1 MRVRKTRNST
11 NITPQIWN
19 EAGFR
24 DLTHTAQWLFLTIG
38 TLPELDWS
46 GCLDYNPYKLA
57 ALNTDLTSDDIEAA
71 AQELH
76 KHGWVLLDPGTQE
89 IYLRG
94 YQTMGTHLRHANMG
108 KALAAALDL
117 VYSAPFG
124 VKSSQNSTPSK
135 PKKPTTPHSK
145 SPKYNNSSQATC
157 KKRGKIPASK
167 PAKQQTGV
175 VWDN

>member
-11 NITPQIWN
+11 NITPQLWN

-57 ALNTDLTSDDIEAA
+57 ALNTNLTPDNIETAA
-71 AQELH
+71 HELH
-76 KHGWVLLDPGTQE
+76 NHGWVLLDPGTQE

-108 KALAAALDL
+108 KALAAALDT
-117 VYSAPFG
+117 VYSRDIRHEIIAELHALQA
-124 VKSSQNSTPSK
+124 KET
-135 PKKPTTPHSK
+135 
-145 SPKYNNSSQATC
+145 YNAAL
-157 KKRGKIPASK
+157 KIPEI
-167 PAKQQTGV
+167 QQLITGYLQEIGQ
-175 VWDN
+175 NTTQQAR

>member
-11 NITPQIWN
+11 NITPQLWN

-46 GCLDYNPYKLA
+46 GCLNYNPHKLA
-57 ALNTDLTSDDIEAA
+57 ALNTNLTPEGIETA

-108 KALAAALDL
+108 KALAAALDT
-117 VYSAPFG
+117 VYSRDIRHEIIAELHALQA
-124 VKSSQNSTPSK
+124 KET
-135 PKKPTTPHSK
+135 
-145 SPKYNNSSQATC
+145 YNAAL
-157 KKRGKIPASK
+157 KIPEI
-167 PAKQQTGV
+167 QQLITGYLQEKGQ
-175 VWDN
+175 NTTQQAR